1 MGAGGRD
8 IDVIGTAVDV
18 DVAAH
23 GVDAAQAVPARLDA
37 GEPED
42 AGEDPVAIGVCGS
55 ERRGMALTGGAAGDE
70 DGAGSGTGADLGT
83 DDVIAPRGA
92 FTALLLP
99 GAIGGGGHGVGPAHF
114 AAHAQLQALLGG
126 FAASRILEVH
136 GQRMIDSSFTPG
148 GKATTQRKD
157 LQQALDL
164 AASTGLELPATTL
177 SRDLYDRLIAAGGGE
192 LDHSGLYTVI
202 DA

>member
-1 MGAGGRD
+1 
-8 IDVIGTAVDV
+8 
-18 DVAAH
+18 
-23 GVDAAQAVPARLDA
+23 
-37 GEPED
+37 
-42 AGEDPVAIGVCGS
+42 
-55 ERRGMALTGGAAGDE
+55 
-70 DGAGSGTGADLGT
+70 
-83 DDVIAPRGA
+83 
-92 FTALLLP
+92 
-99 GAIGGGGHGVGPAHF
+99 
-114 AAHAQLQALLGG
+114 
-126 FAASRILEVH
+126 
-136 GQRMIDSSFTPG
+136 MIDSSFTPG